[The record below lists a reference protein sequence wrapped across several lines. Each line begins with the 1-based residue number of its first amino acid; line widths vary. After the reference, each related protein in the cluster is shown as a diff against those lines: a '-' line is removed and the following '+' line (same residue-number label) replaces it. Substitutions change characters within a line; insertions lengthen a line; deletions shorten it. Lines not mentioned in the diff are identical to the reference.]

1 MSNIIVYTTKTCAFC
16 KEVVRFLGHKNKKYT
31 EIDVTNDVDKRI
43 ELQKITN
50 YTTIPVTKI
59 GDEYIVGWQP
69 LKLSAALN
77 KA

>member
-16 KEVVRFLGHKNKKYT
+16 KEVKRYLGHKNREYT

-69 LKLSAALN
+69 LKLAAALN
-77 KA
+77 KV